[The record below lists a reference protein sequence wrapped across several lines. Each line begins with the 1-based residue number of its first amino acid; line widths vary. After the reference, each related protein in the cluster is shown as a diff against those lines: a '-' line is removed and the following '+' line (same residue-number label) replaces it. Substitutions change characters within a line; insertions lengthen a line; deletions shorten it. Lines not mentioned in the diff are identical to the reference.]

1 MDKIEAESRL
11 GNCFIMRNT
20 LNDEKL
26 EDRLIGGNKGK
37 IEAAVQE
44 TLDWL
49 RQKSTGRAGHHW
61 G

>member
-1 MDKIEAESRL
+1 MFHYAQHE
-11 GNCFIMRNT
+11 
-20 LNDEKL
+20 EKL

-49 RQKSTGRAGHHW
+49 RQKSTGGAGHQW